1 LHELPDFEVYTPST
15 LGEVL
20 TYLSGAG
27 KGSWLL
33 AGGTK
38 LIPEMRREAV
48 RVQKVVDLSGVS
60 DLRYIRRAGKTIR
73 IGGLTTI
80 NQLLTT
86 DRLDGRYR
94 CFRMLGRHFGGVA
107 TRNMAT
113 VGGNLAAGSEGD
125 LTEILLALD
134 GRVTIRSAKGERAA
148 EPAELGLAGDE
159 VIVEARFEEP
169 EGPVSTW
176 FNKFEKR
183 RQRGTGV
190 ITTTTL
196 VKLGDDKTME
206 DVRIAV
212 SRARGKEVGRV
223 RGAESEL
230 KGKVTEAR
238 TIGRALDALESEID
252 PEGDYLGSVR
262 FRKQVT
268 RAMVREGLEQ
278 CLNELR
284 NEREM
289 VGSR

>member
-1 LHELPDFEVYTPST
+1 
-15 LGEVL
+15 
-20 TYLSGAG
+20 
-27 KGSWLL
+27 
-33 AGGTK
+33 
-38 LIPEMRREAV
+38 
-48 RVQKVVDLSGVS
+48 
-60 DLRYIRRAGKTIR
+60 
-73 IGGLTTI
+73 
-80 NQLLTT
+80 
-86 DRLDGRYR
+86 
-94 CFRMLGRHFGGVA
+94 
-107 TRNMAT
+107 
-113 VGGNLAAGSEGD
+113 
-125 LTEILLALD
+125 
-134 GRVTIRSAKGERAA
+134 
-148 EPAELGLAGDE
+148 
-159 VIVEARFEEP
+159 
-169 EGPVSTW
+169 
-176 FNKFEKR
+176 
-183 RQRGTGV
+183 
-190 ITTTTL
+190 
-196 VKLGDDKTME
+196 ME